1 MAHVLSIL
9 QSHGTM
15 DARSKP
21 TFFPLR
27 TPLSFDNMLVCL
39 VWPSLLVCHF
49 ACFLSSCFLV
59 CLLVSCFFCH
69 CMCTLGARMLG
80 ARMQILRCKLK
91 GQMQARRHKP
101 KKGNVQQIGGLASL
115 SGSSLSLSL
124 FLQNLVLGFLSL
136 YLALGR
142 IPRVWQCLLYIS
154 CTLLG
159 HTLWM
164 QACHF
169 IFFVPCLGYI
179 PWVWQCLMS
188 ALLSHFAC
196 QQYAIGVCAVQQG
209 PFFCQIYYRT
219 DRDQFFIIGT
229 DAHHLGSIF
238 QSIMVRFFAVG
249 LVGLVGLKYFK
260 KKNRF
265 FLIVIKLGFQ
275 AQYQY
280 INLLKISS
288 K

>member
-80 ARMQILRCKLK
+80 ERMQILRCKLK

-136 YLALGR
+136 YLALGC

-196 QQYAIGVCAVQQG
+196 QQYAVGVCAVQQG
-209 PFFCQIYYRT
+209 PFFCQIYY
-219 DRDQFFIIGT
+219 
-229 DAHHLGSIF
+229 
-238 QSIMVRFFAVG
+238 
-249 LVGLVGLKYFK
+249 
-260 KKNRF
+260 
-265 FLIVIKLGFQ
+265 
-275 AQYQY
+275 
-280 INLLKISS
+280 
-288 K
+288 